1 MSKTAALE
9 HQVALVTGAGSGL
22 GAAIARRLAADGAT
36 IVVNDLHADA
46 AAVVAKE
53 VDGEVAAFDVADS
66 AAFDA
71 AVDAT
76 VERHGRLDILVNNAG
91 IVTDR
96 PDLLERAIASQLG
109 AMEGKAPEPI
119 RALSALTDE
128 QFDRMIKTHLYGTF
142 YGTRAALR
150 HMEPS
155 RNGCIVNL
163 CSVYS
168 FGGSVMTPDYAAAK
182 HAIAGLTRS
191 VGAEVAPFGIRV
203 NAVAPG
209 FIDTPLLDP
218 MEAAKP
224 ILLARIPAA
233 RLGQAEEVAEAVRY
247 LVVDATYSF
256 GEIIPVSG
264 GWLA

>member
-1 MSKTAALE
+1 MPDRAALQD
-9 HQVALVTGAGSGL
+9 HVALVTGAGSGL

-36 IVVNDLHADA
+36 VVVNDLHADA
-46 AAVVAKE
+46 AEVVAKE
-53 VDGEVAAFDVADS
+53 VGGEVAAFDVGDS
-66 AAFDA
+66 AAFDGAIDA
-71 AVDAT
+71 A

-96 PDLLERAIASQLG
+96 PDLFERAMEAQMAALG
-109 AMEGKAPEPI
+109 GQEPPPL
-119 RALSALTDE
+119 RSLSTLTDE
-128 QFDRMIKTHLYGTF
+128 QFDRMIRTHLYGTF
-142 YGTRAALR
+142 FGTRAALR
-150 HMEPS
+150 HMEPARS
-155 RNGCIVNL
+155 GCIVNL

-168 FGGSVMTPDYAAAK
+168 YGGSVMTPDYAAAK

-191 VGAEVAPFGIRV
+191 VGAEVASLGIRV
-203 NAVAPG
+203 NGVAPG

-218 MEAAKP
+218 MADAKP
-224 ILLARIPAA
+224 FLLARIPAA